1 MIENKNWY
9 AVYTRPRW
17 EKKIAS
23 LLTRSNIE
31 NYCPLNKIVRQWSDR
46 KKLVQE
52 PLFTSYVFVRAAQN
66 QLTLLKQ
73 TTGIINMVYWLG
85 KPAVIRDQEIEI
97 IKRFLN
103 DYSNVKL
110 EKTPININ
118 DNVQIISGPL
128 IQLEG
133 KVTALK
139 SRTVKV
145 LLPSL
150 GYMMHAEIETNNL
163 IVISQE
169 KKEEFEYSNTIYAA
183 K

>member
-1 MIENKNWY
+1 MIENKTWY

-17 EKKIAS
+17 EKKISS
-23 LLTRSNIE
+23 LLTRNKIE
-31 NYCPLNKIVRQWSDR
+31 NYCPLNKVVRQWSDR

-52 PLFTSYVFVRAAQN
+52 PLFTSYVFVRVAQN
-66 QLTLLKQ
+66 QHTLLKQ
-73 TTGIINMVYWLG
+73 TSGVINMVYWLG
-85 KPAVIRDQEIEI
+85 KPAVIRDQEIEM

-118 DNVQIISGPL
+118 DKVQIVSGPL

-133 KVTALK
+133 MVTALK
-139 SRTVKV
+139 NRTVKV

-150 GYMMHAEIETNNL
+150 GYMMHAEIEANNL
-163 IVISQE
+163 IVIPTE
-169 KKEEFEYSNTIYAA
+169 KKEEFEYPITIYAA